1 MAGRNGEMLW
11 RAGME
16 RCCGGQEWRD
26 VVAGRDR
33 DMLMLENIEG
43 TC

>member
-1 MAGRNGEMLW
+1 MGVVDKEG
-11 RAGME
+11 

-33 DMLMLENIEG
+33 EVWVW
-43 TC
+43 